1 MEKRNIHYAW
11 FILAGC
17 CILQGASL
25 GLVNNCA
32 GVFYSPVCEEL
43 GFEMGR
49 FSLYRML
56 FSISSALMLPAVAK
70 SFRRF
75 DVRVVISAAAVV
87 FGGCGAA
94 MGTFDSLWQWY
105 AAGTIQ
111 GIASA
116 FLCMVPAPI
125 LLSNWFHRKTGTAI
139 GISAAFSGLA
149 GMLGSSGLGVMIP
162 AFGWRASYVIVG
174 ALSTALILPVSVFV
188 LRYRPEDKNM
198 RAYGAEENTNG
209 RSHAEDAGKTA
220 GSKVEAEDVG
230 KTVGSRTEAEAAGG
244 VGKAAVSGREEK
256 TAGLSELLHQPIFYV
271 ALLSYAGSIAS
282 SYLNMFLTSC
292 GLAAG
297 LSMTTAAMMTALS
310 LFGNMSSKLV
320 LGKASDTCGVIRT
333 FQAAVLISAA
343 GHLLL
348 FSGFKGSVMAG
359 ALLFG
364 ITLPLSSVM
373 LPLFCRL
380 FWKGETYGAAYSY
393 VSMFG
398 TLLAS
403 PFNMLFGTFYD
414 LTGTYR
420 LTIGV
425 SLGFML
431 VVLLLVGAGGRVFR
445 RSPLRG

>member
-32 GVFYSPVCEEL
+32 GVFYSPVCDEL

-87 FGGCGAA
+87 FGGCSVA

-105 AAGTIQ
+105 AAGTLQ

-125 LLSNWFHRKTGTAI
+125 LLSNWFHRRTGTAI

-149 GMLGSSGLGVMIP
+149 GMLGSSGLGFMIP
-162 AFGWRASYVIVG
+162 ALGWRASYVIVG
-174 ALSTALILPVSVFV
+174 ILSAALILPVSVFV

-198 RAYGAEENTNG
+198 RAYGAEESTNERVHAG
-209 RSHAEDAGKTA
+209 ASAGSGAEAEDAG
-220 GSKVEAEDVG
+220 EA
-230 KTVGSRTEAEAAGG
+230 
-244 VGKAAVSGREEK
+244 
-256 TAGLSELLHQPIFYV
+256 AGLSELLRQPIFYV

-431 VVLLLVGAGGRVFR
+431 VVLLLVGAGGRIFR